1 MNKTKLSQQAKPQ
14 FLVYPK
20 RKKLSD
26 QEAVIYLRI
35 SYQFVTIDKSTGIRI
50 LFDLWD
56 SQTHSISNSPVH
68 QNLLTE
74 TLDEMK
80 QKLMGAYYLLTSN
93 SAEPTLREMVD
104 FAFAEEGK
112 KTYSLFGV
120 FSNVLLKMEKH
131 NKLDS
136 QKSNILKHY
145 TCMKHLKAFVKQQ
158 LNVNDIAFNR
168 INRNFIDDF
177 EQFLKSECKNSHNSA
192 MKLLQ
197 IFKKIYRI
205 AVDNRWTSQ
214 NAFAGKR
221 LTYKDVD
228 IQVLTKQEIEL
239 MKEFRPA
246 KAYLEKTRQLF
257 LFCVFTGVASIDLQ
271 NLKRRHIEYNPVS
284 DQYLIRKKRE
294 KTNVEFLL
302 PLFPPAKQ
310 QLDEWLPGWEHADP
324 ETLLAPSISNQKFN
338 IYLKELIALLGI
350 NKKISSHSGRHSFA
364 TTLALENGVPLESVS
379 KMLGHSKISQTQKY
393 AKVTAI
399 KIERETRGLFNLLK
413 N

>member
-1 MNKTKLSQQAKPQ
+1 MKMTNTSQQIKPQ
-14 FLVYPK
+14 FQVYPK
-20 RKKLSD
+20 RKSVSD
-26 QEAVIYLRI
+26 SEATIYLRI
-35 SYQFVTIDKSTGIRI
+35 SYQFVTIDKSMGIRI
-50 LFDLWD
+50 PFELWE
-56 SQTHSISNSPVH
+56 SQTHCIKNSPVH

-80 QKLMGAYYLLTSN
+80 QKLMGAFYLLTN
-93 SAEPTLREMVD
+93 NKGEPTLREMVD

-120 FSNVLLKMEKH
+120 FSSVLLKMEKH
-131 NKLDS
+131 NKLAR

-145 TCMKHLKAFVKQQ
+145 TCMKHLKAFVKEH
-158 LNVNDIAFNR
+158 LNVSDIAFNR

-177 EQFLKSECKNSHNSA
+177 EQYLKSECKNNHNST

-228 IQVLTKQEIEL
+228 IQVLSKQEIDKI
-239 MKEFRPA
+239 KEFRPA
-246 KAYLEKTRQLF
+246 KPYLEKTRQLA
-257 LFCVFTGVASIDLQ
+257 LFCTFTGVASIDLQ
-271 NLKRRHIEYNPVS
+271 NLRRKHIEYNPVS
-284 DQYLIRKKRE
+284 EQYLIRKKRE
-294 KTNVEFLL
+294 KTQVEFLL

-310 QLDEWLPGWEHADP
+310 LLDTWLPGWETVEP
-324 ETLLAPSISNQKFN
+324 ETPLAPSISNQKFN
-338 IYLKELIALLGI
+338 VYIKELMALLGI
-350 NKKISSHSGRHSFA
+350 NKRLGSHSFRHSFA
-364 TTLALENGVPLESVS
+364 TTLALENGVPIESVS

-393 AKVTAI
+393 AKVTAR
-399 KIERETRGLFNLLK
+399 KIELETRDLFNLLK

>member
-1 MNKTKLSQQAKPQ
+1 MNKTKTSQQAKPT

-20 RKKLSD
+20 RKSLTD
-26 QEAVIYLRI
+26 QEACIYLRI
-35 SYQFVTIDKSTGIRI
+35 SYQFVTIDKSTGIKI
-50 LFDLWD
+50 PVDLWD
-56 SQTHSISNSPVH
+56 SQTHSIKNSPMH

-74 TLDEMK
+74 TVDEMK
-80 QKLMGAYYLLTSN
+80 QKLMGAYYLLTN
-93 SAEPTLREMVD
+93 NNAEPTLREMVD
-104 FAFAEEGK
+104 FAFAAEGK

-120 FSNVLLKMEKH
+120 FSSVLLKMEKQH
-131 NKLDS
+131 KLAR
-136 QKSNILKHY
+136 QKSNILKHH
-145 TCMKHLKAFVKQQ
+145 TCMKHLKAFVKSH
-158 LNVNDIAFNR
+158 LNVNDVAFNR
-168 INRNFIDDF
+168 INRNFIDEF
-177 EQFLKSECKNSHNSA
+177 EDYLKSECNNSHNSA
-192 MKLLQ
+192 MKMLQ

-221 LTYKDVD
+221 LTYKDVEV
-228 IQVLTKQEIEL
+228 QVLTIEEIEL
-239 MKEFRPA
+239 LKSFQPV

-257 LFCVFTGVASIDLQ
+257 LFCIYTGVASVDLQ
-271 NLKRRHIEYNPVS
+271 TLKRKHIEFNAVS
-284 DQYLIRKKRE
+284 GQYLIRKKRE
-294 KTNVEFLL
+294 KTKVESLL
-302 PLFPPAKQ
+302 PLFPPAKE
-310 QLDEWLPGWEHADP
+310 LVDKWMPDWKTADS

-350 NKKISSHSGRHSFA
+350 NKKITSHCGRHSFA

-399 KIERETRGLFNLLK
+399 KIERETRELFNLLK